1 MESGRLFM
9 LDQRLATF
17 HSEPDVTRLNF
28 FLFFCSL
35 LISFCWKIDLSN
47 IEGALISNENIFFH
61 FNLIHRRE
69 NIQTSA
75 LGKNTRCLQSGQARW
90 LGPDCYML
98 GLCWYL
104 QMNCTANSNISHPLF
119 RLNKRRFIILFSSKK
134 KKKNP
139 TCWIFFFHNT
149 LFCSNQEQH
158 QPIFLPAAHHCSLV
172 HSTAS
177 ELLHTTCPML
187 RCQNW
192 ILPSLAKRPE
202 KTVREW
208 SRIPTCCGFPNA
220 QACAQDTCV
229 CAWKWT
235 WLTHKQGSQDVPECT
250 KGVKNEAAKYA
261 SNGHEMKWFLR
272 DFSRVLLF
280 SHPFRPNWKKR
291 RRKQHLPECHDV
303 AGVDECDEMICVK
316 TTTGN

>member
-17 HSEPDVTRLNF
+17 HSESDVTRLNF
-28 FLFFCSL
+28 FLFFCSP

-119 RLNKRRFIILFSSKK
+119 RLNKRRFIILLFKK
-134 KKKNP
+134 KKKKSNLFD
-139 TCWIFFFHNT
+139 IFFPQYT
-149 LFCSNQEQH
+149 VLFKSGAASTHFSTCSSSLQSRPQH
-158 QPIFLPAAHHCSLV
+158 CERAFAHHMSN
-172 HSTAS
+172 AAMP
-177 ELLHTTCPML
+177 ELDSAITGKKARENSQGVVSHPKML
-187 RCQNW
+187 RFSQH
-192 ILPSLAKRPE
+192 
-202 KTVREW
+202 
-208 SRIPTCCGFPNA
+208 A

-235 WLTHKQGSQDVPECT
+235 WLTHKQGSQDLPECT
-250 KGVKNEAAKYA
+250 KRVKNEAAKYA

-280 SHPFRPNWKKR
+280 SHPFKPNWKKR